1 MRLRSMMV
9 RTVDI
14 SLMLFI
20 IHHPTI
26 CSQVPRPA
34 RTYVSIVSYRS
45 NTPSSKNNLTS
56 WLNNHWVSQHMTL
69 ESRSGGRIK
78 FCFFSFLLALRRST
92 PGLTE
97 SPLSLFARFA
107 FHWCRPFCDKRSS
120 CDSFKKRQH
129 FHFHWC
135 RPFCDKRSSCDSFKK
150 RQHRLIL
157 EGWYQIKFQ
166 TFFWPPQIIDPGSSN
181 PGIWSLCP
189 SIKMMTSLMSKN

>member
-1 MRLRSMMV
+1 MSWENFPINVWHQCNVKIHFGVVGVCWSNRQDGKSNKSHCWSWMRLRSMMV

-78 FCFFSFLLALRRST
+78 FCFVFFLALRRST

-107 FHWCRPFCDKRSS
+107 FHWC
-120 CDSFKKRQH
+120 
-129 FHFHWC
+129 W
-135 RPFCDKRSSCDSFKK
+135 PFCDKRSSCDSFKK

-157 EGWYQIKFQ
+157 EGWYQIKFFLAS
-166 TFFWPPQIIDPGSSN
+166 TNNRSG
-181 PGIWSLCP
+181 
-189 SIKMMTSLMSKN
+189 K

>member
-1 MRLRSMMV
+1 MSWENFPINVWHQCNVKIHFGVVGVCWSNRQDGKSNKSHCWSWMRLRSMMV

-78 FCFFSFLLALRRST
+78 FCFVFFSSRSQTINSRSDRISSLA
-92 PGLTE
+92 
-97 SPLSLFARFA
+97 
-107 FHWCRPFCDKRSS
+107 FC
-120 CDSFKKRQH
+120 
-129 FHFHWC
+129 
-135 RPFCDKRSSCDSFKK
+135 
-150 RQHRLIL
+150 
-157 EGWYQIKFQ
+157 QIR
-166 TFFWPPQIIDPGSSN
+166 I
-181 PGIWSLCP
+181 
-189 SIKMMTSLMSKN
+189 SLMPALLR